1 MKSVNLRSPSCA
13 ICGANGKKKGGV
25 KSPTNP
31 RVFYE
36 RYYVCSNLQCL
47 NADKPQSMRAF
58 EGSTRQFGERF

>member
-1 MKSVNLRSPSCA
+1 MKKVNLRSPMCS
-13 ICGANGKKKGGV
+13 ICGSPGKKKGGI

-36 RYYVCSNLQCL
+36 RYYVCSNQHCP

-58 EGSTRQFGERF
+58 ENSTRPFGERW